1 MSEQLKSL
9 LSDCL
14 REDVNSYTTQAILNE
29 YPNTNALMN
38 ASVQEL
44 RLIKG
49 IGPMKAKQIRAIM
62 EFARYA
68 YGAPEN
74 KRIIIKSPD
83 DAYNLVRGEM
93 EFLQQEYFVVIG
105 LDTKNQ
111 VILKHTVSIGSLN
124 SSIVTPRETFQM
136 LIRRRCASAIAVHNH
151 PSGVAD
157 PSKEDIAI
165 TERLVETGKIIAIPI
180 QDHIIIGKGCYFS
193 FKEHGLI

>member
-1 MSEQLKSL
+1 MSEQLKTI
-9 LSDCL
+9 LSECL

-38 ASVQEL
+38 ASLEEL

-49 IGPMKAKQIRAIM
+49 IGPIKAKQIRAIM

-68 YGAPEN
+68 YGVPEE
-74 KRIIIKSPD
+74 KRIIIRSPH

-93 EFLQQEYFVVIG
+93 EFLQQEHFVVIG

-124 SSIVTPRETFQM
+124 SSIVTPRETFQV
-136 LIRRRCASAIAVHNH
+136 LIRRHCASAIVVHNH

-180 QDHIIIGKGCYFS
+180 QDHIIIGKGYYFS